1 MLALAARRAALL
13 DEVAD
18 EIADTGAARP
28 ALMSTDLSE
37 RGAAKQLASDA
48 MDALGRIDVLI
59 NNAGTN
65 LTGAQGVIA
74 DSDRARAVF
83 ELNVWSPL
91 ALTAALLPH
100 MRAAG
105 SGTIVNVTST
115 VQSVPLPLLG
125 YYAASKAALAQA
137 TRSLRF
143 ELADTPIRIMEV
155 IPGSTETALRDIDEL
170 PWKSGPD
177 HAASGIGAGDGGCDG
192 AGPPTRRQQTGLSHL
207 RAGAAGTARGRA
219 AGRDPGQ
226 QTDRH
231 QHRARRDQRSPL
243 EPGPVSRPTRKLTDD
258 QIRIGATAGTA
269 HVAIALVA
277 HFAVP
282 VSLAPRLGLVADPW
296 FRRETGAGAARP
308 DISSGHRVQ
317 RSADGHCPRGRHAAR
332 STSRRVERDRDR

>member
-1 MLALAARRAALL
+1 MTNVGRRPPSPALAGRRVLLTGASSGIGRALAVQLADNGAVLALAARRVALL

-37 RGAAKQLASDA
+37 RGADQQLASDA

-125 YYAASKAALAQA
+125 YYAGFESCSGAGDSVTSVRTRRHTDPHHGGHPRIHRDCAA
-137 TRSLRF
+137 RYRR
-143 ELADTPIRIMEV
+143 P
-155 IPGSTETALRDIDEL
+155 
-170 PWKSGPD
+170 PWKSGPPTTLPAVSAQAM
-177 HAASGIGAGDGGCDG
+177 AAAMVRALQRGDNNWSI
-192 AGPPTRRQQTGLSHL
+192 PPTRWCR
-207 RAGAAGTARGRA
+207 
-219 AGRDPGQ
+219 
-226 QTDRH
+226 
-231 QHRARRDQRSPL
+231 
-243 EPGPVSRPTRKLTDD
+243 
-258 QIRIGATAGTA
+258 
-269 HVAIALVA
+269 
-277 HFAVP
+277 
-282 VSLAPRLGLVADPW
+282 W
-296 FRRETGAGAARP
+296 N
-308 DISSGHRVQ
+308 
-317 RSADGHCPRGRHAAR
+317 CPRSGG
-332 STSRRVERDRDR
+332 

>member
-1 MLALAARRAALL
+1 MTNVGRHPHKTALAGRRVLLTGASSGIGRALAVQLADNGAVLALAARRAALL

-170 PWKSGPD
+170 PWKSGPPTTLPAVSAQAM
-177 HAASGIGAGDGGCDG
+177 AAAMVRALQRGDNRLVY
-192 AGPPTRRQQTGLSHL
+192 PTYALVPL
-207 RAGAAGTARGRA
+207 ELPAVGRLIA
-219 AGRDPGQ
+219 TLAGRRIDTIGG
-226 QTDRH
+226 
-231 QHRARRDQRSPL
+231 L
-243 EPGPVSRPTRKLTDD
+243 EPRQFDRNNPAAWPPGFNP
-258 QIRIGATAGTA
+258 
-269 HVAIALVA
+269 ALA
-277 HFAVP
+277 QRCP
-282 VSLAPRLGLVADPW
+282 PM
-296 FRRETGAGAARP
+296 
-308 DISSGHRVQ
+308 HRSCDLEEVL
-317 RSADGHCPRGRHAAR
+317 P
-332 STSRRVERDRDR
+332 